1 MQDNNSGDNDNVV
14 PGIKSVTKEGVETS
28 DGQGNTDNKTPR
40 AWVNPNV
47 TFADFLKQN
56 KDEEEIK
63 MEFIPPVLMSNGQ
76 KRVVFSAEEV
86 KKGGSAFSLQL
97 YGYFIGTSM
106 DYRVVNAHLRRMWW
120 RYDLKEIVKTAA
132 GFYLC
137 KFKSEKGMKEVLE
150 SGPWLVNNVPFFV
163 NQWEPG
169 VWLEK
174 IEPEKVPIWICIHN
188 IPIELWSGRSIGKL
202 VSGIGRPMLMDK
214 VTSERCLSKSGRLGF
229 ARVLTE
235 VNANDDLP
243 SFVEFSYPVIGS
255 FPAKVGKLEVTYQWK
270 PPSCTHCKVFGH
282 SFNTCKIRPKT
293 EDEVSAQVLK
303 DALKINN
310 DGETVDLN
318 NQCVEDGFKV
328 VGKKGRVFQKLNFD
342 NNKSQRQSTEA
353 KGIKQNAVKNNY
365 GIKDNI
371 DVEETDWNVESQK
384 SQNHNVLRKGDKG
397 KGIDGEGKEVIDQW
411 QPHEFKYFRTQW
423 IAAGFGNFDKDGMV
437 IGD

>member
-1 MQDNNSGDNDNVV
+1 MTV
-14 PGIKSVTKEGVETS
+14 
-28 DGQGNTDNKTPR
+28 
-40 AWVNPNV
+40 
-47 TFADFLKQN
+47 
-56 KDEEEIK
+56 
-63 MEFIPPVLMSNGQ
+63 
-76 KRVVFSAEEV
+76 
-86 KKGGSAFSLQL
+86 
-97 YGYFIGTSM
+97 
-106 DYRVVNAHLRRMWW
+106 
-120 RYDLKEIVKTAA
+120 
-132 GFYLC
+132 
-137 KFKSEKGMKEVLE
+137 GMKA
-150 SGPWLVNNVPFFV
+150 NV
-163 NQWEPG
+163 
-169 VWLEK
+169 
-174 IEPEKVPIWICIHN
+174 
-188 IPIELWSGRSIGKL
+188 
-202 VSGIGRPMLMDK
+202 D
-214 VTSERCLSKSGRLGF
+214 
-229 ARVLTE
+229 A

-270 PPSCTHCKVFGH
+270 LPSCTHCKVFGH

-397 KGIDGEGKEVIDQW
+397 KGIDGECNNKTYSKDRIKTNNPFYVLVDDEGNTDGNTDEIIIEESINDKFDDRWNLRNSEKKKLKSYLDKHNPPGKEVIDQW

-423 IAAGFGNFDKDGMV
+423 IAAGFGNFDKDCWSSMDLGIEGFRESLTFGIEWV
-437 IGD
+437 EPDPFGPD